1 MSVCTFIAAD
11 CLLTPLSPSKEYLLE
26 INVDRGTIFDGDA
39 DDNFYLS
46 PIQDYPDCINL
57 KHAVELEWAYYTE
70 GRAERLIG
78 YIKEALK
85 HTDIVELWHVW
96 LGTLDEIEE
105 RPIIK
110 TQTVAIDALT
120 VVQFKEIDSAEIWE
134 NPREPR
140 PTFRCIKIT
149 R

>member
-11 CLLTPLSPSKEYLLE
+11 CLLMPRSPSKEYPLE

-46 PIQDYPDCINL
+46 PIHDYPDCINL

-70 GRAERLIG
+70 GRAERLIE

-96 LGTLDEIEE
+96 LGTLDEVEE
-105 RPIIK
+105 RPMIK
-110 TQTVAIDALT
+110 TQTAAIDTLT
-120 VVQFKEIDSAEIWE
+120 VAQIKEIVSAEIWKKT
-134 NPREPR
+134 RGSR
-140 PTFRCIKIT
+140 PTFWCIRVKK
-149 R
+149 